1 MNHQQKGKVLVFD
14 HPLIRHKLT
23 LMRDVSTQSALF
35 RNLLS
40 ELVQLMVY
48 EVTRS
53 FAEEVV
59 EVQTPNTATQGT
71 KIAKEI
77 VLVPI
82 LRAGLG
88 MLDGA
93 LQMLP
98 FAKVGYVGLAR
109 DEQTLEPYKYYE
121 KLPEQLE
128 QAHVILLDPM
138 LATGGSAIA
147 AIDGLKQQG
156 AAHICL
162 LSLLAVKE
170 GIEAVQC
177 QHPDVDLY
185 IAACDPILNEHGF
198 IVPGLGDAGDRLF
211 NV

>member
-1 MNHQQKGKVLVFD
+1 
-14 HPLIRHKLT
+14 
-23 LMRDVSTQSALF
+23 MRDVSTHSALF

-40 ELVQLMVY
+40 ELVQLMMY
-48 EVTRS
+48 EATRLFS
-53 FAEEVV
+53 EEQV
-59 EVQTPNTATQGT
+59 EVQTPNMVTQGT
-71 KIAKEI
+71 RIAREI

-93 LQMLP
+93 LRMIP

-109 DEQTLEPYKYYE
+109 DEKTLEPYKYYE
-121 KLPEQLE
+121 KLPDRLDE
-128 QAHVILLDPM
+128 AHVILLDPM
-138 LATGGSAIA
+138 LATGGSANA

-156 AAHICL
+156 ALRISL

-170 GIEAVQC
+170 GIDAVQG
-177 QHPDVDLY
+177 QHPDVDLF
-185 IAACDPILNEHGF
+185 IAGCDPILNEHGF

-211 NV
+211 HV